1 MVTKK
6 KKVAIYSI
14 STGNF
19 SVFVKNFFVDI
30 QSNFL
35 IDCEKHFFICSDV
48 EYKLPHCVKN
58 RVSFFRVKDLP
69 FPGITLNRFGFFNEH
84 IANHVTEY
92 DYIFFMNINTRC
104 GAGITQYDINLN
116 KDYTFVLH
124 DCHLFDDF
132 KDKPFET
139 NPNSTAYISNS
150 KNADYIGG
158 RFFGAKPI
166 NFVQMAR
173 KLAINIATDYI
184 KNIVA
189 LWHDESHLNCF
200 FNKNKKHLSFNLLPI
215 EYHVQEQHKEREY
228 YNGCKL
234 WCVDKN
240 KKRYKSIFS
249 EIQKQKKVI
258 GESNL
263 LLTAS
268 KKSIT
273 FLIPPLVED
282 DARCGGFRTIF
293 RMVNYM
299 QEKKYLVNIEICGD
313 YKTTKKEQKRRI
325 DRYNEI
331 SQIEKIQ
338 LYFEEN
344 LSVSNVY
351 IATGWQTH
359 KKVNFYKSKNKL
371 VGFFCQD
378 LEWEFGAVQLCETR
392 IKNCKDFY
400 ATKIPTFTMSKFL
413 KSKFTDDRKI
423 YSLSLNVNP
432 DVFKFEPNIKKNGI
446 CLLYAPVK
454 EHRLPELVLK
464 LTNEVAKK
472 HPSKNVYLYGDD
484 TMMDL
489 DIKSDN
495 IKLLGTLT
503 AEETAELYKK
513 CELGVIFSTT
523 NPSRIAF
530 EMVACGTPA
539 IEADCEYTKY
549 DMDSD
554 AFVRLNTEFDV
565 IMNKIDELFAD
576 SNEMKRLQTE
586 CEIYSKNNFYK
597 NAEEKLFY
605 EFVEE
610 GIVKKKHTKLDDT
623 NYVK

>member
-1 MVTKK
+1 
-6 KKVAIYSI
+6 
-14 STGNF
+14 
-19 SVFVKNFFVDI
+19 
-30 QSNFL
+30 
-35 IDCEKHFFICSDV
+35 
-48 EYKLPHCVKN
+48 
-58 RVSFFRVKDLP
+58 
-69 FPGITLNRFGFFNEH
+69 
-84 IANHVTEY
+84 
-92 DYIFFMNINTRC
+92 
-104 GAGITQYDINLN
+104 
-116 KDYTFVLH
+116 
-124 DCHLFDDF
+124 
-132 KDKPFET
+132 
-139 NPNSTAYISNS
+139 
-150 KNADYIGG
+150 
-158 RFFGAKPI
+158 PI

-359 KKVNFYKSKNKL
+359 KKVNFYK
-371 VGFFCQD
+371 
-378 LEWEFGAVQLCETR
+378 
-392 IKNCKDFY
+392 
-400 ATKIPTFTMSKFL
+400 
-413 KSKFTDDRKI
+413 
-423 YSLSLNVNP
+423 
-432 DVFKFEPNIKKNGI
+432 
-446 CLLYAPVK
+446 
-454 EHRLPELVLK
+454 
-464 LTNEVAKK
+464 
-472 HPSKNVYLYGDD
+472 
-484 TMMDL
+484 
-489 DIKSDN
+489 
-495 IKLLGTLT
+495 
-503 AEETAELYKK
+503 
-513 CELGVIFSTT
+513 
-523 NPSRIAF
+523 
-530 EMVACGTPA
+530 
-539 IEADCEYTKY
+539 
-549 DMDSD
+549 
-554 AFVRLNTEFDV
+554 
-565 IMNKIDELFAD
+565 
-576 SNEMKRLQTE
+576 
-586 CEIYSKNNFYK
+586 
-597 NAEEKLFY
+597 
-605 EFVEE
+605 
-610 GIVKKKHTKLDDT
+610 
-623 NYVK
+623 

>member
-1 MVTKK
+1 
-6 KKVAIYSI
+6 
-14 STGNF
+14 
-19 SVFVKNFFVDI
+19 
-30 QSNFL
+30 
-35 IDCEKHFFICSDV
+35 
-48 EYKLPHCVKN
+48 
-58 RVSFFRVKDLP
+58 
-69 FPGITLNRFGFFNEH
+69 
-84 IANHVTEY
+84 
-92 DYIFFMNINTRC
+92 
-104 GAGITQYDINLN
+104 
-116 KDYTFVLH
+116 
-124 DCHLFDDF
+124 
-132 KDKPFET
+132 
-139 NPNSTAYISNS
+139 
-150 KNADYIGG
+150 
-158 RFFGAKPI
+158 
-166 NFVQMAR
+166 
-173 KLAINIATDYI
+173 
-184 KNIVA
+184 
-189 LWHDESHLNCF
+189 
-200 FNKNKKHLSFNLLPI
+200 
-215 EYHVQEQHKEREY
+215 
-228 YNGCKL
+228 
-234 WCVDKN
+234 
-240 KKRYKSIFS
+240 
-249 EIQKQKKVI
+249 
-258 GESNL
+258 
-263 LLTAS
+263 
-268 KKSIT
+268 
-273 FLIPPLVED
+273 
-282 DARCGGFRTIF
+282 
-293 RMVNYM
+293 MVNYM

-313 YKTTKKEQKRRI
+313 YKTTKKEQKSRI
-325 DRYNEI
+325 ERYNEI

-338 LYFEEN
+338 LNFEEN

-351 IATGWQTH
+351 IATGWQTY

-392 IKNCKDFY
+392 IKNCKEFY

-413 KSKFTDDRKI
+413 KSKFTDSRKL
-423 YSLSLNVNP
+423 YSIGFNVNL
-432 DVFKFEPNIKKNGI
+432 DLYTKSNVIKNGV
-446 CLLYAPVK
+446 CLLYDPNK
-454 EHRLPELVLK
+454 PHRLPELVLK
-464 LTNEVAKK
+464 LTKEVAKK
-472 HPSKNVYLYGDD
+472 HPSKNIYLYGDD

-489 DIKSDN
+489 DIKNDN
-495 IKLLGTLT
+495 VKLLGTLT